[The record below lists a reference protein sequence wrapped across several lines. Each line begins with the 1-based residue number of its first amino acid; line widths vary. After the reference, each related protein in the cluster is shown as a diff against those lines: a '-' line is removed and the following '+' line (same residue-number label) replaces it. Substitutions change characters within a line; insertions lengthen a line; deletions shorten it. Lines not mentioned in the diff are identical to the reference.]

1 MPSLLRKASY
11 SRLTPQSIKFL
22 NSSERKQIHLLVR
35 CFISNFTTLVFNV
48 LDGEHQLS
56 QWDVVFNNNSFAVA
70 VLQSIAVLL
79 LPSENN
85 IDKILRIDFDGTM
98 SEVRLV
104 RVFFTYKEV
113 GSLGKSDSGHTH
125 AARMRRSRN

>member
-1 MPSLLRKASY
+1 M
-11 SRLTPQSIKFL
+11 
-22 NSSERKQIHLLVR
+22 
-35 CFISNFTTLVFNV
+35 FNV

-85 IDKILRIDFDGTM
+85 IDKILRIDFDGAM